1 MARIHLITGGGYL
14 DEWKQVIQT
23 SLERKE
29 ENVQEYAVGAF
40 GAVSCSYGVDRS
52 EVDAYLKKI
61 ETTHMMYGRRGYA
74 LALGTL
80 DYNMEE
86 RYAWLH
92 DVVHKLG
99 SASQIQVRHL
109 AGLYTT
115 FDNKTSF
122 YTGGPYRQWCGGE
135 TECCHW
141 LDKHTEGS
149 WQHYTDSR

>member
-1 MARIHLITGGGYL
+1 MARIHLIPDGGGCL
-14 DEWKQVIQT
+14 DEWKQIIQT

-29 ENVQEYAVGAF
+29 ENVQAYAVDAF

-86 RYAWLH
+86 RYTWLH

-99 SASQIQVRHL
+99 AASQIQVRPL
-109 AGLYTT
+109 AGLH
-115 FDNKTSF
+115 
-122 YTGGPYRQWCGGE
+122 E
-135 TECCHW
+135 TICR
-141 LDKHTEGS
+141 LIDFFFFFFFS
-149 WQHYTDSR
+149 IQ